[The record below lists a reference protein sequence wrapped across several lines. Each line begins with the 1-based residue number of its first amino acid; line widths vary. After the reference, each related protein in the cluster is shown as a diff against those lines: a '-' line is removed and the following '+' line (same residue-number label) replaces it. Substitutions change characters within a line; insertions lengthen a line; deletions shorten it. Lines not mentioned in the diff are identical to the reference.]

1 MSPFHF
7 FADHVE
13 EHEAKHKDIVQE
25 DLVVFSLSQVIQA
38 MFGSIPSS
46 KWSRHFQAIHG
57 KMT

>member
-1 MSPFHF
+1 
-7 FADHVE
+7 
-13 EHEAKHKDIVQE
+13 
-25 DLVVFSLSQVIQA
+25 LSQVIQA